1 MIKAVVRSALVIALA
16 GAVLGLTQSVRAE
29 EQAKKADK
37 PKPHQATGQITAV
50 DVKAGT
56 VTIEHKKENKTFTL
70 APDVK
75 YGSGGENVNLNL
87 SNLKVGDKVT
97 IHYTEDGGKMMAH
110 KIGQVDLSAK
120 KPAAPAKTD
129 EKKATQ

>member
-1 MIKAVVRSALVIALA
+1 MTKAVVRSALVIALV

-37 PKPHQATGQITAV
+37 PKSHQATGKITAV

-56 VTIEHKKENKTFTL
+56 VTIEHKKESKTFTL

-75 YGSGGENVNLNL
+75 FGSEGENVNLNI

-110 KIGQVDLSAK
+110 KIGQVDMSAK
-120 KPAAPAKTD
+120 KAAKD